1 MNSNTVQRCTRFT
14 QHIQTILSD
23 TSRRPSCTI
32 RFMSQKASFYKKV
45 MNTNFMQWKKK
56 KKAACKYSSEVFSSS
71 NKTNLSESLPSL
83 LLHVT
88 FGWHLK
94 THQMC
99 NFWLD
104 QKLHSRLEMTDGDD
118 RSRFREWR
126 LRDFACLQMFV
137 GSDRSFS
144 PYWWQLIWLVAE
156 WRWQK
161 KKNAIMQTC
170 QSRLSVKEEGDESW
184 KGCELCKSILQQ
196 RSPHHCNSWHAVW
209 FWRNPPRSQNLP
221 YFCKD

>member
-1 MNSNTVQRCTRFT
+1 MQVLKGIPKNIARCRRFLVKYMNSNTVQRCTRFT

-32 RFMSQKASFYKKV
+32 RFMSQKASFDKKV

-71 NKTNLSESLPSL
+71 NKTTISESLPSL

-88 FGWHLK
+88 FWWHLK

-161 KKNAIMQTC
+161 KKKKRTPSC
-170 QSRLSVKEEGDESW
+170 KHVKVVS
-184 KGCELCKSILQQ
+184 L
-196 RSPHHCNSWHAVW
+196 
-209 FWRNPPRSQNLP
+209 
-221 YFCKD
+221 